1 MAFYGR
7 KAINNFP
14 KSLQKINYFPNFF
27 LKINNGN
34 NGKFPK
40 HFEQQNSKYI
50 MQEIHSTSQNF
61 FLLTRTVHLPGAL
74 V

>member
-14 KSLQKINYFPNFF
+14 NPSQKKYYFTNF
-27 LKINNGN
+27 LKTINNGN

-40 HFEQQNSKYI
+40 QFE
-50 MQEIHSTSQNF
+50 
-61 FLLTRTVHLPGAL
+61 
-74 V
+74 